1 MSSVLYSRGVN
12 SQNNN
17 PLRTEINRVIALNS
31 TLERRVNTLE
41 RELANFVAK
50 GAVGPAGPRGE
61 KGDKGDRGEKG
72 EKGDTGAAGP
82 AGAAS
87 S

>member
-1 MSSVLYSRGVN
+1 MSAGLYSRGVN

-17 PLRTEINRVIALNS
+17 PLKVEINRVIALN
-31 TLERRVNTLE
+31 TILEKRVSTLE
-41 RELANFVAK
+41 RELVNLSSQAAAAGPTGPAGPV
-50 GAVGPAGPRGE
+50 GAVGPTGPAGPA
-61 KGDKGDRGEKG
+61 
-72 EKGDTGAAGP
+72 GASGP

>member
-17 PLRTEINRVIALNS
+17 PLKVEINRVIALN
-31 TLERRVNTLE
+31 TVLEKRVSTLE
-41 RELANFVAK
+41 RELVNLTSKPAST
-50 GAVGPAGPRGE
+50 GPTGPAGPAGVA
-61 KGDKGDRGEKG
+61 GP
-72 EKGDTGAAGP
+72 TGPAGP
-82 AGAAS
+82 AGASGPVGTS

>member
-17 PLRTEINRVIALNS
+17 PLKVEINRVIALN
-31 TLERRVNTLE
+31 TVLEKRVSTLE
-41 RELANFVAK
+41 RELVNLSSKAAAAGPPGPAGAVGPTGPAGPA
-50 GAVGPAGPRGE
+50 GAVGPAGP
-61 KGDKGDRGEKG
+61 
-72 EKGDTGAAGP
+72 
-82 AGAAS
+82 AS

>member
-17 PLRTEINRVIALNS
+17 PLKVEINRVIALN
-31 TLERRVNTLE
+31 TILEKRVSTLE
-41 RELANFVAK
+41 RELVNLSSKAAAA
-50 GAVGPAGPRGE
+50 GPTGPAGPVGP
-61 KGDKGDRGEKG
+61 
-72 EKGDTGAAGP
+72 TGPAGP
-82 AGAAS
+82 AGASGPAGAGS

>member
-17 PLRTEINRVIALNS
+17 PLRTEIQRVIALNT

-72 EKGDTGAAGP
+72 DTGPVGP